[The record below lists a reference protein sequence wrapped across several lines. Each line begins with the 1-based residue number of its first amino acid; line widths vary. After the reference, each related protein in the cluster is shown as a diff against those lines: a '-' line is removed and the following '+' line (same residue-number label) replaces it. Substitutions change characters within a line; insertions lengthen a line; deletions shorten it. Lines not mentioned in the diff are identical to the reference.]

1 MKQLSEILKNVEIVE
16 IHGESNIAI
25 RNISFDSRAI
35 VKNDCFIAIAGT
47 QADGHKFI
55 PQVLKKNAG
64 AIICEN
70 IPNDL
75 TVDYPHTTIVKVKD
89 SQAALGLI
97 AANFFD
103 NPSKKLCLV
112 GVTGTNGKTT
122 IATLLHNL
130 FTLLGYNTGLLST
143 IENKINE
150 KIIPS
155 THTTPDPI
163 SLNRILSEMIQNNIT
178 HCFME
183 VSSHAIHQKRIAGI
197 HFNGGIF
204 TNLTQDHL
212 DYHKDFQSYIYAKKA
227 FFDALPKDS
236 WTLTNLDDKNG
247 MVMQQNTKAVK
258 KSYALKRPAN
268 FKGKVIENSIE
279 GLHLLVNEHEVW
291 FNLSGIFN
299 AYNLLAIFGA
309 SILLGEKENE
319 VLQAMSELRS
329 AEGRFEVINTSTGM
343 TAIVDYAH
351 TPDALKNVLQTI
363 NTTRNHNEQ
372 LITVVGAGGN
382 RDTDKRP
389 KMARIAADMSEKVI
403 LTSDNPRNEDPEQII
418 NQMFSG
424 LDAIQKRKVLC
435 ITSRRDAIK
444 TACMMAEKGDIILVA
459 GKGHEKYQE
468 IRGEKHHFDDKE
480 QLNEFLQ

>member
-1 MKQLSEILKNVEIVE
+1 MKQLSEILRNVEIVE
-16 IHGESNIAI
+16 IHGDSNIAI

-35 VKNDCFIAIAGT
+35 EHGDCFIAVKGT
-47 QADGHKFI
+47 QVDGHKFI
-55 PQVLKKNAG
+55 TQVIEKKASV
-64 AIICEN
+64 IICEN
-70 IPNDL
+70 IPNGH
-75 TVDYPHTTIVKVKD
+75 TAESPHTTMVMVKD
-89 SQAALGLI
+89 SQAALGII
-97 AANFFD
+97 AANYFD
-103 NPSKKLCLV
+103 NPSKKLNLV

-122 IATLLHNL
+122 IATLLHHL
-130 FTLLGYNTGLLST
+130 FSLLGYNTGLLST

-150 KIIPS
+150 KILPS

-163 SLNRILSEMIQNNIT
+163 SLNRILSEMVQHNVT

-183 VSSHAIHQKRIAGI
+183 VSSHAIHQKRIAGL

-212 DYHKDFQSYIYAKKA
+212 DYHKDFQSYIYAKKT
-227 FFDALPKDS
+227 FFDALPKS
-236 WTLTNLDDKNG
+236 AWTLTNLDDRNG
-247 MVMQQNTKAVK
+247 MVMQQNTKALK
-258 KSYALKRPAN
+258 KSYALKRPSN

-279 GLHLLVNEHEVW
+279 GLLLLVNEKEVW
-291 FNLSGIFN
+291 FNLSGEFN
-299 AYNLLAIFGA
+299 AYNLLAIYGSA
-309 SILLGEKENE
+309 ILLGEDENE
-319 VLQAMSELRS
+319 VLQAMSELKS
-329 AEGRFEVINTSTGM
+329 AEGRFDVLNSSTGK

-363 NTTRNHNEQ
+363 NTTRSHNEQ

-382 RDTDKRP
+382 RDSDKRP
-389 KMARIAADMSEKVI
+389 KMAKIAADLSEKVI

-418 NQMFSG
+418 DQMFSG
-424 LDAIQKRKVLC
+424 LDAVQKRKVLC

-468 IRGEKHHFDDKE
+468 ISGEKHHFDDKE